1 MDVLHHRFEKMI
13 SGMYM
18 GELVR
23 CILYR
28 LTSDGLLFCGRKTEK
43 LSTVHSIDTS
53 FVSMVETDQED
64 EFTKTRE
71 ALLMLDMTDASDDDC
86 RHVKLVCS
94 RVSTR
99 AAYLVSAAVAT
110 ILNKMRRPHTT
121 VGVDGSV
128 YRYHP
133 HFHDLMEAKI
143 RELTS
148 PEFEFDLMLSED
160 GSGRGA
166 ALVAAVA
173 VRRERVRR
181 QTSLLLWYLPR
192 PKCLEVILIIIYVSW

>member
-1 MDVLHHRFEKMI
+1 MI

-23 CILYR
+23 CLLAR
-28 LTSDGLLFCGRKTEK
+28 LTKQGLLFEGRGSDK
-43 LSTVHSIDTS
+43 LFLPNVIDTS
-53 FVSMVETDQED
+53 FVSEVESDAKGEYV
-64 EFTKTRE
+64 KTRK
-71 ALLMLDMTDASDDDC
+71 ALERMDIMDASEDDC
-86 RHVKLVCS
+86 EQVRLVCS

-110 ILNKMRRPHTT
+110 IINKMKRPQVT

-143 RELTS
+143 SELVR
-148 PEFEFDLMLSED
+148 PECKFELMLSTD
-160 GSGRGA
+160 GSGIGA

-173 VRRERVRR
+173 VRRERRR
-181 QTSLLLWYLPR
+181 VYS
-192 PKCLEVILIIIYVSW
+192 ISSIGSMSSFDHSFDS

>member
-1 MDVLHHRFEKMI
+1 MI

-23 CILYR
+23 CLLAR
-28 LTSDGLLFCGRKTEK
+28 LTKQGLLFDGKGPDK
-43 LSTVHSIDTS
+43 LFCAHVIDAS
-53 FVSMVETDQED
+53 FVSEVESDPKGTYC
-64 EFTKTRE
+64 KTRK
-71 ALLMLDMTDASDDDC
+71 ALERMDILDPTEEDC
-86 RHVKLVCS
+86 EHVRLVCC

-99 AAYLVSAAVAT
+99 AAHLVSAAIAT
-110 ILNKMRRPHTT
+110 IINRMKRPQVT

-133 HFHDLMEAKI
+133 HFHNLMASKI
-143 RELTS
+143 AELTR
-148 PEFEFDLMLSED
+148 PECKFELMLSED

-173 VRRERVRR
+173 VKRERRR
-181 QTSLLLWYLPR
+181 VYSISSVGSMSSFDHSFDTL
-192 PKCLEVILIIIYVSW
+192 